1 MPLDFIQELYD
12 ASLKLTDGR
21 PISIVAAER
30 LAETVGKGD
39 VVLILTG
46 AGVSP
51 ILPKGESDG
60 PPGAAAVARAL
71 YRGLGAVPTFVLE
84 GHHVDPVVASSES
97 IGVMVKNFD
106 EAKNHGLGAC
116 VEIAPSQQEGVPEWV
131 EKALDLYQP
140 KAVFCT
146 ERIGPGKNGELHGA
160 TGIPLSH
167 FNSTPGAVVD
177 TSPIVVEAK
186 KRGILT
192 IGVGDLGNECGFGA
206 IYDTVAERIPHGPR
220 LATTVATDI
229 VYPVMMSNWGGY
241 GIEAALAF
249 VLEKP
254 ELLRTPAQEAR
265 LLRAC
270 LDAGGLE
277 AGFCTTDFFVDGLD
291 GEASMAVIHLL
302 GTIVRKYLE
311 PVETGLAH

>member
-1 MPLDFIQELYD
+1 MPLDFIQGLYA
-12 ASLKLTDGR
+12 ASLELTDGR

-30 LAETVGKGD
+30 LAETVGRGD
-39 VVLILTG
+39 VVMVLTG

-71 YRGLGAVPTFVLE
+71 YRGLGAVPTYVLE
-84 GHHVDPVVASSES
+84 KHHVEPVVASSES
-97 IGVMVKNFD
+97 IGLMVKNFD

-116 VEIAPSQQEGVPEWV
+116 VEVAPPMQEGVPEWV
-131 EKALDLYQP
+131 EKTLEKYNP
-140 KAVFCT
+140 KAIFCT
-146 ERIGPGKNGELHGA
+146 ERIGPAKNGELHGA
-160 TGIPLSH
+160 TGIPLSR

-177 TSPIVVEAK
+177 TSPLVVEAK

-192 IGVGDLGNECGFGA
+192 IGVGDLGNEIGFGA
-206 IYDTVAERIPHGPR
+206 IYDTVAKIIPNGPE
-220 LATTVATDI
+220 LATTTATDI
-229 VYPVMMSNWGGY
+229 VYPVMMSNWGAY

-254 ELLRTPAQEAR
+254 ELLRTQAQEAR

-277 AGFCTTDFFVDGLD
+277 AAYCTTDFFVDGLD
-291 GEASMAVIHLL
+291 GETSMAVVHIL

-311 PVETGLAH
+311 PIDTGLAH